1 MLGAVSDM
9 VLPEQVDYEFGF
21 KLTLK
26 WLRLHL
32 DHCAFLPV
40 RHSLGTTELCHLQS
54 LGSNKMPKKEIK
66 DNIEDFFL
74 ILGI

>member
-1 MLGAVSDM
+1 M
-9 VLPEQVDYEFGF
+9 VLPEQMDYEFGL

-40 RHSLGTTELCHLQS
+40 YHSLGTTELCHLQS
-54 LGSNKMPKKEIK
+54 LGQNQIPQKEI
-66 DNIEDFFL
+66 DER
-74 ILGI
+74 